1 MNILGHRSNHYQNI
15 HTYLYSSFSG
25 FPSKKDDVDKVHVEM
40 KYLEIS
46 GISIIGI
53 GLPDSVSRFCRNYA
67 AGHNMKKLV
76 AKFISAYRNASE
88 QEL

>member
-53 GLPDSVSRFCRNYA
+53 GLPDSVAKYCKNYA
-67 AGHNMKKLV
+67 VGPNMRKLV
-76 AKFISAYRNASE
+76 GKFISAYRNAAE
-88 QEL
+88 ADL